1 MNRQEAG
8 FNLLEV
14 VAVVALTA
22 IGSSVAII
30 QMKNT
35 IAKLDADK
43 AANTVVSEIN
53 YARQLAVDQR
63 RNVLVEFVG
72 TNELRVTRQES
83 GGGTTRMDD
92 VTLPTGYSFNFP
104 TGIGDTPDGFLAG
117 SSLYTSIGTAGKAV
131 FVGAGTTGTFIGDGT
146 FVDNS
151 NVLLNGEVFTQGTG
165 NGTARAVTLSGAT
178 GKVKQYWLQ
187 GSTWVVR

>member
-14 VAVVALTA
+14 VAVIALTA

-35 IAKLDADK
+35 ISRLDADK
-43 AANTVVSEIN
+43 ASNTVVSELS

-63 RNVLVEFVG
+63 RNILVEFVG
-72 TNELRVTRQES
+72 NNEIRVTRQES
-83 GGGTTRMDD
+83 GGGTTQMDD
-92 VTLPTGYSFNFP
+92 VTLPIGYTFSFP
-104 TGIGDTPDGFLAG
+104 AGIADTPDGFLSG
-117 SSLYTSIGTAGKAV
+117 SSLYTSIGTGGNAV
-131 FVGAGTTGTFIGDGT
+131 FIGAGTTGTFIGDGT
-146 FVDNS
+146 FLDNS
-151 NVLLNGEVFTQGTG
+151 NVLLNGEVFTKGTG
-165 NGTARAVTLSGAT
+165 NGSARAVTMSGAT

-187 GSTWVVR
+187 GSAWVVR

>member
-14 VAVVALTA
+14 VAVIGLTA
-22 IGSSVAII
+22 IGSSIAVI

-35 IAKLDADK
+35 ISKLDADK
-43 AANTVVSEIN
+43 AANTVAAELS

-72 TNELRVTRQES
+72 TNEIKVTRQES
-83 GGGTTRMDD
+83 GGGTTPMDD
-92 VTLPTGYSFNFP
+92 VTLPAGYTFAFP
-104 TGIGDTPDGFLAG
+104 AGIGDTPDGFLSG
-117 SSLYTSIGTAGKAV
+117 STLYTSIGTGGKAV
-131 FVGAGTTGTFIGDGT
+131 FIGAGTTGTFIGDGT

-151 NVLLNGEVFTQGTG
+151 NVLLNGEIFTTGSG
-165 NGTARAVTLSGAT
+165 NGSARAVTLSGST

-187 GSTWVVR
+187 GNTWVVR